1 MRDYVTRDKCQLSR
15 APPTTHESMLPPLL
29 LLLLP
34 PLADV
39 QTQLAGETTHRTQPS
54 RRVFN
59 NTLIGGD

>member
-1 MRDYVTRDKCQLSR
+1 
-15 APPTTHESMLPPLL
+15 MLPPPPPL
-29 LLLLP
+29 

>member
-1 MRDYVTRDKCQLSR
+1 
-15 APPTTHESMLPPLL
+15 MLPPPPLPPPL
-29 LLLLP
+29 PLLLP

>member
-1 MRDYVTRDKCQLSR
+1 MRDYVARDKCQLSR
-15 APPTTHESMLPPLL
+15 APPTTYESMLPL
-29 LLLLP
+29 